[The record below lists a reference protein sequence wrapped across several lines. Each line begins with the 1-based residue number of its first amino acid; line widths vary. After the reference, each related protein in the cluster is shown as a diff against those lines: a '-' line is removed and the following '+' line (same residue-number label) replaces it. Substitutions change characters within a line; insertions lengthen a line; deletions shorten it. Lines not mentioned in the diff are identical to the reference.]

1 MNNWQI
7 NEIRKSILNHQAR
20 QKVVVAG
27 RRWGKSILSLMWLL
41 TKEIQP
47 GERRWIVGPT
57 YRQLKTTTWPML
69 RSIMRQY
76 DGAVINE
83 SELSIKLP
91 NDSEIAL
98 KGAEQENNL
107 RGSGINMVCMEE
119 YSYIKPHVYEEIIYP
134 MLTTTQGE
142 TLFIGTPNSFDHLYD
157 AYLRGQ
163 GDDPEWKSWQ
173 YTTVEGGF
181 VTEEEIEKAK
191 ATMDETTFKTEFL
204 ADFVS
209 TGNRA
214 AYNFDRKL
222 HVKQA
227 EELTADLFW
236 GVDFNVDYMTAV
248 LGCKYSDGTIHY
260 FDEIRQS
267 NSNTDQLALAMKRI
281 APSINVYP
289 DSAGRARS
297 TTSNKSDHIILRDH
311 SYNVIAKKA
320 NPPII
325 DRLNALNRMLQDANG
340 KVRMTVDPKC
350 KYLIKDLEQ
359 VQRSRDGKIDKAK
372 DISLTHALD
381 ACSYYI
387 AMNHP
392 VVQRIAQSSEW

>member
-1 MNNWQI
+1 
-7 NEIRKSILNHQAR
+7 
-20 QKVVVAG
+20 
-27 RRWGKSILSLMWLL
+27 
-41 TKEIQP
+41 
-47 GERRWIVGPT
+47 
-57 YRQLKTTTWPML
+57 ML
-69 RSIMRQY
+69 RSIMRQHE
-76 DGAVINE
+76 GAVINE
-83 SELSIKLP
+83 SDLSIKLP
-91 NDSEIAL
+91 NDAEIAL

-107 RGSGINMVCMEE
+107 RGAGLNMVCMEE

-157 AYLRGQ
+157 VYLRGQ
-163 GDDPEWKSWQ
+163 SDDEEWQSWQ
-173 YTTVEGGF
+173 YTTVDGGF

-191 ATMDETTFKTEFL
+191 STMDEKTFKTEFL

-222 HVKQA
+222 HIKQA
-227 EELTADLFW
+227 EELTVNLFW

-248 LGCKYSDGTIHY
+248 LGCEYSDGTIHY

-267 NSNTDQLALAMKRI
+267 NSNTDQLATAMKQV
-281 APSINVYP
+281 APNINCYP

-311 SYNVIAKKA
+311 GFNVVAKKS

-325 DRLNALNRMLQDANG
+325 DRLNALNRMLCDATG
-340 KVRMTVDPKC
+340 KIRMTVDPKC

-359 VQRSRDGKIDKAK
+359 VQRSRDGKIDKVK
-372 DISLTHALD
+372 DIALTHALD

-387 AMNHP
+387 AMKHP
-392 VVQRIAQSSEW
+392 VVKRLAQSSEW

>member
-1 MNNWQI
+1 MNNWLI
-7 NEIRKSILNHQAR
+7 NEKRKKILSHPAR

-57 YRQLKTTTWPML
+57 YRQLKTTTWPIL
-69 RSIMRQY
+69 RSIMRQF
-76 DGAVINE
+76 DNAKVNE
-83 SELSIKLP
+83 SELSIKLS
-91 NDSEIAL
+91 NDAEISL

-163 GDDPEWKSWQ
+163 GNDPDWKSWQ

-181 VTEEEIEKAK
+181 VSQEEINKAK
-191 ATMDETTFKTEFL
+191 KTMDENTFKTEFL

-214 AYNFDRKL
+214 AYNFNRKV

-227 EELTADLFW
+227 EELSSNLFW
-236 GVDFNVDYMTAV
+236 TMDFNVMYMTSILA
-248 LGCKYSDGTIHY
+248 CEYSDGSIHY
-260 FDEIRQS
+260 FHEIRQS
-267 NSNTDQLALAMKRI
+267 NSNTEQTAQAMKKI
-281 APSINVYP
+281 APNIDVYP

-297 TTSNKSDHIILRDH
+297 TTSNKSDHIILMDNGF
-311 SYNVIAKKA
+311 NVIAKKA

-325 DRLNALNRMLQDANG
+325 DRLNALNRMLKDADG
-340 KVRMTVDPKC
+340 RVRMTVDPKC

-359 VQRSRDGKIDKAK
+359 VQRSRDGKIDKVK

-387 AMNHP
+387 AMRHP
-392 VVQRIAQSSEW
+392 VVKTFAQSTQW

>member
-1 MNNWQI
+1 MTNWQI
-7 NEIRKSILNHQAR
+7 NEIRKNILSHQAR

-191 ATMDETTFKTEFL
+191 ATMDERTFKTEFL

-227 EELTADLFW
+227 KELTADLFW
-236 GVDFNVDYMTAV
+236 GVDFNVMYMTAV
-248 LGCKYSDGTIHY
+248 LGCRYSDGTIHY

-267 NSNTDQLALAMKRI
+267 NSNTDQLALAMKQI
-281 APSINVYP
+281 APNINVYP
-289 DSAGRARS
+289 DSAGRSRS
-297 TTSNKSDHIILRDH
+297 TTSNKSDHIILKDH
-311 SYNVIAKKA
+311 SYNVIAKRA

-359 VQRSRDGKIDKAK
+359 VQRSRDGKIDKTK

-387 AMNHP
+387 AMKYP

>member
-134 MLTTTQGE
+134 MLTTTKGE

-157 AYLRGQ
+157 AYLKGQ

-214 AYNFDRKL
+214 AYNFDRKI

-227 EELTADLFW
+227 EELTDDLFF
-236 GVDFNVDYMTAV
+236 GLDFNIDFMTAV

-267 NSNTDQLALAMKRI
+267 NSNTDQLALAMNQV

-289 DSAGRARS
+289 DAAGRARS

-311 SYNVIAKKA
+311 GFNVIAKRA
-320 NPPII
+320 NPPVR